1 MISRDTRATLGW
13 PHTAPQWRTTP
24 PRAARTAL
32 TCARAAARR
41 RMGGAHTSAEW
52 RARAVKAYYWSKG
65 NVKDAVRWL
74 KTNYGSPPAADLAGF
89 IARWAR
95 MFEKRFTVADAPRTG
110 QPIKL
115 PQDEVDKCVE
125 RFADGIIV
133 DGVQRCHYHSLR
145 EACTY
150 DSYYELVLARYMVTE
165 ETLWRRMRET
175 GKLKR
180 RKEEVKWDFSRVEQH
195 LRVMSAKE
203 AHELHLATNGAS
215 TDGLIFLD
223 EASLYIDAREGSWVW
238 CREHE
243 HPMLLTQAW
252 RQKSKRKLKWYLA
265 VNKLMGLV
273 KLDFV
278 TGTTDMKQQFTV
290 RAYTLP

>member
-1 MISRDTRATLGW
+1 M
-13 PHTAPQWRTTP
+13 
-24 PRAARTAL
+24 AL
-32 TCARAAARR
+32 TCARGVARC
-41 RMGGAHTSAEW
+41 RMGGARTNSQW
-52 RARAVKAYYWSKG
+52 RARAVKAYYCSKG
-65 NVKDAVRWL
+65 NLRDAVRWL
-74 KTNYGSPPAADLAGF
+74 KQEYGSPPSVDIPGF

-95 MFEKRFTVADAPRTG
+95 RFEQRFTVADAPRTG
-110 QPIKL
+110 QPMKL
-115 PQDEVDKCVE
+115 PQNEVDKCVE

-145 EACTY
+145 EACSY
-150 DSYYELVLARYMVTE
+150 DSYYEVVMARYAVTE
-165 ETLWRRMRET
+165 ETLWRRMAATRV
-175 GKLKR
+175 LRR

-195 LRVMSAKE
+195 LRVSAASE
-203 AHELHLATNGAS
+203 AYELHQNTNGAS
-215 TDGLIFLD
+215 TDGCIFLD

-278 TGTTDMKQQFTV
+278 TGTTGLPQRFTV
-290 RAYTLP
+290 RAYTLLP